1 MGYYKDLRDALNSIK
16 MQDKNSKEYKLIM
29 EAKKPLL
36 DILFYHRD
44 EPSHYDERTEYINS
58 KLLSNIGFWG
68 RPELIKKIYSQICKY
83 RKDIFDDVK
92 SDGYKSKCTMSFRA
106 SLYQKCN
113 IFCLIED
120 DFTYEAYT
128 YHFNDVWGTSWDW
141 SVMKYKLYR
150 EYLIKYSK
158 KTGEGFYEKYLHTP
172 ERLLEDLENVHGL
185 DKEKDSIRA
194 SIIEASKYIL
204 K

>member
-1 MGYYKDLRDALNSIK
+1 
-16 MQDKNSKEYKLIM
+16 
-29 EAKKPLL
+29 
-36 DILFYHRD
+36 
-44 EPSHYDERTEYINS
+44 
-58 KLLSNIGFWG
+58 
-68 RPELIKKIYSQICKY
+68 
-83 RKDIFDDVK
+83 
-92 SDGYKSKCTMSFRA
+92 MSFRA

-141 SVMKYKLYR
+141 SVMKYKFYR
-150 EYLIKYSK
+150 EYLIEYSK

-172 ERLLEDLENVHGL
+172 ERLLEDLENVHRL
-185 DKEKDSIRA
+185 DEEKDSIKD

-204 K
+204 R